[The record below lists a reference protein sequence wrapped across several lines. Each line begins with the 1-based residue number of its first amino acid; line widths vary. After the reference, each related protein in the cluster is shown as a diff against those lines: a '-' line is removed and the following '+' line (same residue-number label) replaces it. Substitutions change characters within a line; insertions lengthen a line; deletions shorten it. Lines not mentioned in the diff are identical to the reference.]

1 MKTIISI
8 FIFCA
13 INMSLFA
20 GAAVRV
26 GSQGAY
32 QMMGGSNNAVR
43 VGSEEAYDLVK
54 GNHRGGRASS
64 SGRLHQGG
72 GQSGEIYWDI
82 EDLRQHQKKEVQ
94 KAQSEEKKRGEQ
106 AAAAYDKL
114 AEERIT
120 KHVFDPSSTFKEC
133 IEKIGMQVVE
143 VDNLKEAGTLAKKQ
157 SSMDSNYIVK
167 QIELSKALSSWQ
179 ISAIPP
185 YYLEDPERYD
195 FEIYDYPQ
203 IKFKNIIITKYP
215 KEGISTKRNYKYI
228 TLSTTNTD
236 KKMKFENGEVIF
248 VQKGLDLNVK
258 MNQLRCVTMT
268 GNIPA
273 DVVKKVIRQH
283 NKELPAEVKRIMKE
297 ESAFLKKQQ

>member
-1 MKTIISI
+1 MKTIISV
-8 FIFCA
+8 FAFCA
-13 INMSLFA
+13 INMSVLA

-32 QMMGGSNNAVR
+32 QMMGGRNNAVR
-43 VGSEEAYDLVK
+43 VGTEEAYDLVR
-54 GNHRGGRASS
+54 GNSGGGRASS
-64 SGRLHQGG
+64 SGRLHQGS

-106 AAAAYDKL
+106 AAVAYDKL
-114 AEERIT
+114 ADERIS
-120 KHVFDPSSTFKEC
+120 KHVFDPSSSLKEC

-143 VDNLKEAGTLAKKQ
+143 VENLKEAGSLAKKQ

-179 ISAIPP
+179 ISTIPP
-185 YYLEDPERYD
+185 YYLEDPMRYD
-195 FEIYDYPQ
+195 FEIYDYPE

-215 KEGISTKRNYKYI
+215 KEGISIKRNYKFI
-228 TLSTTNTD
+228 TLSTTTTD
-236 KKMKFENGEVIF
+236 KKLKFEDGEVIF

-258 MNQLRCVTMT
+258 LNQLRCVTMT

-273 DVVKKVIRQH
+273 DVVKTVIRQH
-283 NKELPAEVKRIMKE
+283 NKELPAEVKKTMKK
-297 ESAFLKKQQ
+297 ESEFLKK